1 MPSIYDIK
9 PAFQNL
15 LRPVVRLLVG
25 IGITPNQVT
34 VAAFVLSAAAGTA
47 IALRPTS
54 TWPLLV
60 LPVVLFVRMA
70 LNALDGMMAREHD
83 LASPSGAILNEAGDV
98 AADAAL
104 YLPLALV
111 PCLNAGLVV
120 MVVILAGLTELV
132 GIAGATL
139 GASRRY
145 DGPMGKSDRA
155 FWISALAVAAALW
168 PAGAPTFSGVLA
180 VIMALEV
187 LTIANRARSALK
199 EIDG

>member
-1 MPSIYDIK
+1 MPSVYDIK

-15 LRPVVRLLVG
+15 LRPLADGLVRA
-25 IGITPNQVT
+25 GITPNQVT
-34 VAAFVLSAAAGTA
+34 VAAFILSALCGVA
-47 IALRPTS
+47 IALRPNS
-54 TWPLLV
+54 PWPLLA
-60 LPVVLFVRMA
+60 LPVVLFIRMA

-83 LASPSGAILNEAGDV
+83 LASPAGAILNEAGDV

-111 PCLNAGLVV
+111 PSLNTGAVV
-120 MVVILAGLTELV
+120 MVVVLAGLTELV
-132 GIAGATL
+132 GLAGATL

-155 FWISALAVAAALW
+155 FGISVLAIAAAVW
-168 PAGAPTFSGVLA
+168 PAGTPVLTGVLA
-180 VIMALEV
+180 VIIALEV

-199 EIDG
+199 ELEK

>member
-15 LRPVVRLLVG
+15 LRPLVRALVG
-25 IGITPNQVT
+25 AGITPNQVT
-34 VAAFVLSAAAGTA
+34 IAAMILSAAGGAA
-47 IALRPTS
+47 ITVWPEFR
-54 TWPLLV
+54 WPLFA
-60 LPVVLFVRMA
+60 LPVVLFLRMA

-83 LASPSGAILNEAGDV
+83 MATPLGAILNEAGDV

-111 PCLNAGLVV
+111 PCFNPHLVV
-120 MVVILAGLTELV
+120 VVVVLAGLTELV
-132 GIAGATL
+132 GVTAANV

-155 FWISALAVAAALW
+155 FALSVLALAAALW
-168 PAGAPTFSGVLA
+168 PAGERWFTFVLA
-180 VIMALEV
+180 AIIVLETV
-187 LTIANRARSALK
+187 TIANRTRAALK
-199 EIDG
+199 EIDA